1 MHSIIVLMTVNGMP
15 LHPLVVHATV
25 VCLPVTALVA
35 IAFLNPRWRDWLR
48 WPLLG
53 LAVLSV
59 VLVWLTASSGD
70 DLKHDQFATAV
81 GALRD
86 RIENHEMWA
95 GRLEV
100 ATYVFGGIVA
110 VTTLLW
116 RRLAML
122 LPVLIG
128 LTALGGIAVAVL
140 CVITG
145 DAGARAVW
153 AQ

>member
-1 MHSIIVLMTVNGMP
+1 MHSIIIAMTVNGMP

-35 IAFLNPRWRDWLR
+35 VAFLHPRWRDRLR

-59 VLVWLTASSGD
+59 VLVWVTANSGD
-70 DLKHDQFATAV
+70 DLNHDRFASAV
-81 GALRD
+81 GVLRD
-86 RIENHEMWA
+86 RIDDHETWA

-116 RRLAML
+116 HRLRML
-122 LPVLIG
+122 LPVLVG

-145 DAGARAVW
+145 DAGARAAW